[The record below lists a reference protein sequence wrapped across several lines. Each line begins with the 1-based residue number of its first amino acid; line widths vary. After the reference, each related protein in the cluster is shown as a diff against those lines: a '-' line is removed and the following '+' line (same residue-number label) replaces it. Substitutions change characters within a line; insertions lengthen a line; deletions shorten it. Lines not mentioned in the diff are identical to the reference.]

1 MPRPYKTK
9 FVEFVEVI
17 EFIEFIEFVESMEF
31 IEIATARQVGPRN
44 DRY

>member
-17 EFIEFIEFVESMEF
+17 ESIEFVESMEF